1 MDMRSKRLDFFPP
14 SFKKCK
20 CKDCYGYEK
29 YVKEGSQVN
38 QSDLQTKS
46 GCKNDLFHQ
55 TLVLGETA
63 LVSSD
68 YESNSSLADMS
79 EFTYSL
85 ETINPAQRWSS
96 TGNIPTIG
104 EGNGAFG
111 KSKSASGFPANYSEC
126 SCHGR
131 KTRPIVYV
139 TFASG
144 SKRHEDEVASLCDM
158 CDQAGFAVKCDNY
171 RALQENGELNVHQW
185 RDENFQRADCVLF
198 CISPGYI
205 DIVNS
210 IEDDLASAGE
220 NDHEKG
226 AIYIYNLARSELVE
240 CCSIDKRFLFVLFT
254 NSGKELNVPQCFSPY
269 TKFKFPGQSETL
281 VKAMQNRYPG
291 SR

>member
-1 MDMRSKRLDFFPP
+1 MDGVLF
-14 SFKKCK
+14 
-20 CKDCYGYEK
+20 
-29 YVKEGSQVN
+29 
-38 QSDLQTKS
+38 S
-46 GCKNDLFHQ
+46 G
-55 TLVLGETA
+55 
-63 LVSSD
+63 
-68 YESNSSLADMS
+68 
-79 EFTYSL
+79 
-85 ETINPAQRWSS
+85 
-96 TGNIPTIG
+96 
-104 EGNGAFG
+104 
-111 KSKSASGFPANYSEC
+111 

-171 RALQENGELNVHQW
+171 RALQEKGELNVHQW

>member
-1 MDMRSKRLDFFPP
+1 MFSQ

-29 YVKEGSQVN
+29 YIKEESKVN
-38 QSDLQTKS
+38 HSVVHTESRCQ
-46 GCKNDLFHQ
+46 NDLFHQ
-55 TLVLGETA
+55 TPVLGETVC
-63 LVSSD
+63 VSSD
-68 YESNSSLADMS
+68 FGSNSSLTEMS
-79 EFTYSL
+79 DFNYLL
-85 ETINPAQRWSS
+85 ETINPAQRSCS

-111 KSKSASGFPANYSEC
+111 KSKSACGFPANYSEC
-126 SCHGR
+126 SCHSK

-158 CDQAGFAVKCDNY
+158 CDKAGFAVKCDSY
-171 RALQENGELNVHQW
+171 RALQEKGELNIHQW
-185 RDENFQRADCVLF
+185 RDENFQHADCVLF
-198 CISPGYI
+198 CISPGYTA
-205 DIVNS
+205 IVNS
-210 IEDDLASAGE
+210 VEDDLALAGE

-240 CCSIDKRFLFVLFT
+240 CCSIDKRFLIVLFT

-269 TKFKFPGQSETL
+269 TKFKFPDRSETL
-281 VKAMQNRYPG
+281 MKAMQNRYQG
-291 SR
+291 NR